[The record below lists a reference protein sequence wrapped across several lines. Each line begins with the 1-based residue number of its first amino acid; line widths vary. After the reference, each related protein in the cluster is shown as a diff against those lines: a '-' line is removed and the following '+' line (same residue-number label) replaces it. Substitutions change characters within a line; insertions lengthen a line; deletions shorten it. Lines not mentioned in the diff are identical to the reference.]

1 MSVAK
6 FGVGQ
11 PMRRVEDARLV
22 TGHGCYTADVAA
34 EKSLQAFVLR
44 SPHAFARFTIT
55 DVTTARGMK
64 GVKLVLTAAD
74 VAHLGGVPCQGN
86 VANADK
92 SPTPNP
98 VQPLLCTDTARH
110 VGDAIAF
117 VVAESIEQAR
127 DAAEA
132 IEIDWQ
138 PLPAIADPRAA
149 LAKGAPQ
156 IWPDAPGNRV
166 YETTLGDAARVEAAF
181 KAAARTV
188 SLTIENNRLVTN
200 YMETRACLAS
210 YDAKAKAFTLTLTS
224 QGVHGVRDSLAAKI
238 LKVKP
243 DKVRVI
249 TPDVGGGFGT
259 KSFLYRE
266 YGLCAEAARV
276 LRRPVRWVA
285 ERTEHFLADAHG
297 RDNVTVAEAA
307 LDDKGRLLAMR
318 FDLTGNLGAYL
329 SQYGPYI
336 HYLGATMLTGVYA
349 TPAIFARVRGVFT
362 NTVPVDAY
370 RGAGRP
376 EAAYVL
382 ERLADECA
390 AACGLP
396 PEKFRALNFIK
407 PVQMPYKTPLGG
419 RRYDTGDF
427 AGHMARALEAA
438 DKAGFRARE
447 KAARKQ
453 GKLRGFGFAT
463 YIECTAWGS
472 GEEVQARLETDGTVT
487 VLSGTQSNG
496 QGHETAYAQF
506 VSEQLSLPLSRIR
519 VVQGD
524 TARIAEGHGTG
535 GSRSV
540 PVGGVAT
547 HMAAVAL
554 AEKLRILGA
563 QALETAPS
571 DLEFLDGGLV
581 IKGTDRR
588 VSLAD
593 LAKRPEATEER
604 RTGEGAFT
612 PPDATY
618 PNGTHVA
625 EIELDPETGVTTI
638 VNYVICDDFGR
649 TVNPLLLAG
658 QVHGGVAQGI
668 GQALM
673 ERTVYD
679 REGQL
684 LTASFMDYAM
694 PRAANL
700 PAFGFETRNIPSTS
714 NPLGIKGAG
723 EAGSIGSCPAVMNA
737 LVDALRRNYGISH
750 IDMPA
755 TPARVFAAIRAAQ
768 TRIAAE

>member
-22 TGHGCYTADVAA
+22 TGHGRYTADVAA

-55 DVTTARGMK
+55 DVATARGMK

-318 FDLTGNLGAYL
+318 FDLTGNLGPISRNMAL
-329 SQYGPYI
+329 ISTI
-336 HYLGATMLTGVYA
+336 W
-349 TPAIFARVRGVFT
+349 ARR
-362 NTVPVDAY
+362 
-370 RGAGRP
+370 
-376 EAAYVL
+376 
-382 ERLADECA
+382 C
-390 AACGLP
+390 
-396 PEKFRALNFIK
+396 
-407 PVQMPYKTPLGG
+407 
-419 RRYDTGDF
+419 
-427 AGHMARALEAA
+427 
-438 DKAGFRARE
+438 
-447 KAARKQ
+447 
-453 GKLRGFGFAT
+453 
-463 YIECTAWGS
+463 
-472 GEEVQARLETDGTVT
+472 
-487 VLSGTQSNG
+487 
-496 QGHETAYAQF
+496 
-506 VSEQLSLPLSRIR
+506 
-519 VVQGD
+519 
-524 TARIAEGHGTG
+524 
-535 GSRSV
+535 
-540 PVGGVAT
+540 
-547 HMAAVAL
+547 
-554 AEKLRILGA
+554 
-563 QALETAPS
+563 
-571 DLEFLDGGLV
+571 
-581 IKGTDRR
+581 
-588 VSLAD
+588 
-593 LAKRPEATEER
+593 
-604 RTGEGAFT
+604 
-612 PPDATY
+612 
-618 PNGTHVA
+618 
-625 EIELDPETGVTTI
+625 
-638 VNYVICDDFGR
+638 
-649 TVNPLLLAG
+649 
-658 QVHGGVAQGI
+658 
-668 GQALM
+668 
-673 ERTVYD
+673 
-679 REGQL
+679 
-684 LTASFMDYAM
+684 
-694 PRAANL
+694 
-700 PAFGFETRNIPSTS
+700 
-714 NPLGIKGAG
+714 
-723 EAGSIGSCPAVMNA
+723 
-737 LVDALRRNYGISH
+737 
-750 IDMPA
+750 
-755 TPARVFAAIRAAQ
+755 
-768 TRIAAE
+768 